1 MILSK
6 LGINVSSYEPDGKHF
21 LMLKKNII
29 KNNCKNIKPYKLAMW
44 SKKKKIIFNRVMGN
58 TTGSHINDAKE
69 KPYGK
74 IIKIKIK
81 TENFNNIVDKF
92 NVIKIDC
99 EGSEKEIFKNVDLKK
114 LENVD
119 CILEISDKS
128 SRKIIWEKLKKSKLK
143 IYSQKIGWKQ
153 SKKIYDLPKNY
164 KEGNIF
170 ISKQNKFD

>member
-1 MILSK
+1 
-6 LGINVSSYEPDGKHF
+6 
-21 LMLKKNII
+21 
-29 KNNCKNIKPYKLAMW
+29 
-44 SKKKKIIFNRVMGN
+44 MGN

-92 NVIKIDC
+92 NLIKIDC

-128 SRKIIWEKLKKSKLK
+128 SRKIIWETQIL
-143 IYSQKIGWKQ
+143 
-153 SKKIYDLPKNY
+153 
-164 KEGNIF
+164 
-170 ISKQNKFD
+170 